1 MSKVPHK
8 ENRFILSIVPLSLI
22 YVGKFY
28 SKFLVSIKNSL
39 LRYFFY
45 SMLLSDILLHGHFIL
60 YENKFTEPLELI
72 TQLDS
77 NPISVYHNNRLT
89 IPINTLLHQH

>member
-1 MSKVPHK
+1 
-8 ENRFILSIVPLSLI
+8 
-22 YVGKFY
+22 
-28 SKFLVSIKNSL
+28 
-39 LRYFFY
+39 
-45 SMLLSDILLHGHFIL
+45 MLLSDILLHGHFIL